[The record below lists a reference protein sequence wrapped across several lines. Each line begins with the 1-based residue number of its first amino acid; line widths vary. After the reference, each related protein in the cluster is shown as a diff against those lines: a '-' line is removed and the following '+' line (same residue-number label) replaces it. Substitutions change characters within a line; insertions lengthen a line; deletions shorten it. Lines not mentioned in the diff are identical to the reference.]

1 MMMNIHWLKNAYR
14 EYFSTAPKKVTDLV
28 VEQGEGIHLYTIDGE
43 TYLDFVQGVASNA
56 LGHCHPAL
64 ITAAEKQMHQLG
76 HASFNLV
83 SYPSALMLAAE
94 LRKWTG
100 SLDKFF
106 FTNTG
111 AEVVESGIKFARY
124 ISGKSSLVAFRG
136 SFHGRTMGAASVTGS
151 SAKFRKHYAPFVPQV
166 YFAPYPYCFRCYFH
180 QQPQTCALDCLGY
193 LLEDFEHIIPA
204 EDVSAVLFEPVM
216 GEGGYVVPPQKYV
229 TALSSFCRDNGILLM
244 YDEVQTGLGR
254 TGQMFAFQHF
264 EVEPDILL
272 LGKAVG
278 GGYPLAVLAASR
290 ERMDQWPAGSHGST
304 FGGHPV
310 ACAAGFAQLEIIAA
324 AGFLNAVAAK
334 GDFFR
339 QQLRALQKRYP
350 EIGDVRGLGLM
361 NAIELVQADGQ
372 PDPER
377 TAAIVAHL
385 FSQHILVYTCGVRGN
400 IIRFMPPLNIEEPVL
415 TRLLEALDL
424 SMAAARHAKP
434 HG

>member
-1 MMMNIHWLKNAYR
+1 MNIQWLKNAYR
-14 EYFSTAPKKVTDLV
+14 EYFSTAPKKVTNLV
-28 VEQGEGIHLYTIDGE
+28 VERGEGIHLYTIDGE
-43 TYLDFVQGVASNA
+43 KYLDFVQGVAANA

-64 ITAAEKQMHQLG
+64 TAAAEKQLHQLG

-83 SYPSALMLAAE
+83 SYPSALILAAE

-100 SLDKFF
+100 RLDKFF

-111 AEVVESGIKFARY
+111 AEVVESAIKLARY

-180 QQPQTCALDCLGY
+180 QKPETCALDCLGY
-193 LLEDFEHIIPA
+193 LLDDFEHIIPA

-216 GEGGYVVPPQKYV
+216 GEGGYVVPPKKYV
-229 TALSSFCRDNGILLM
+229 AALGTFCRDNGILLL

-254 TGQMFAFQHF
+254 TGLMFAFQHF
-264 EVEPDILL
+264 GVEPDLLL

-310 ACAAGFAQLEIIAA
+310 ACAAGRTQLEIIAA
-324 AGFLNAVAAK
+324 PGFLDAVATK

-339 QQLRALQKRYP
+339 QQLYELQKRYP

-361 NAIELVQADGQ
+361 NAIELVKADGQ

-385 FSQHILVYTCGVRGN
+385 FSLHILVYTCGVRGN
-400 IIRFMPPLNIEEPVL
+400 IIRFMPPLNIEEAVL
-415 TRLLEALDL
+415 IRLLEALDQ
-424 SMAAARHAKP
+424 SMAAARRS
-434 HG
+434 